1 MNEVKNIIKLN
12 KICVQF
18 GVISIV
24 IMNIWYSYNLGD
36 FKNVEYLTY
45 NTQLEY

>member
-24 IMNIWYSYNLGD
+24 FVNIWYSSKRLKD
-36 FKNVEYLTY
+36 LQFR
-45 NTQLEY
+45 